1 MTSGYGKKGYG
12 KTGAAKSV
20 WRMATTIPGHL
31 AKRRASPDMT
41 GAAQGTITLDP
52 SDHITGA
59 VTFAALRSD
68 YTGRPGEPATLTV
81 PVEAPVAIETNGI
94 AYAVMMATPL
104 DLADFVTGFLMAEG
118 LAQADEVGEV
128 ALHAAQDDDWGTG
141 YVARVNL
148 PPERLGPILERA
160 RRRVGDSSCGI
171 CGIEGVEAALRP
183 LPRLARRSTATPQA
197 IRRAL
202 EDMREGQALGR
213 ETRAT
218 HAAAFCDES
227 GQVLELREDVGR
239 HNALDKLV
247 GALARGGIDPAW
259 GFIVMTSRCSY
270 ELVEK
275 TVRAGCPLLV
285 TISAPTD
292 LAVRR
297 AHAAGLALCVVARDD
312 SMLMLGP
319 D

>member
-1 MTSGYGKKGYG
+1 MEQPADISG
-12 KTGAAKSV
+12 
-20 WRMATTIPGHL
+20 
-31 AKRRASPDMT
+31 
-41 GAAQGTITLDP
+41 
-52 SDHITGA
+52 
-59 VTFAALRSD
+59 ALRITVRRNAYD
-68 YTGRPGEPATLTV
+68 DAPGELRAFTV

-104 DLADFVTGFLMAEG
+104 ALEDFVTGFLMAEG
-118 LAQADEVGEV
+118 LALAEEVGEV
-128 ALHAAQDDDWGTG
+128 AVHETDNAEWGRG

-183 LPRLARRSTATPQA
+183 LPPLSRVSQASPQA
-197 IRRAL
+197 IRRGLDA
-202 EDMREGQALGR
+202 MREGQVLGER
-213 ETRAT
+213 TRAT
-218 HAAAFCDES
+218 HAAAFCNEA
-227 GQVLELREDVGR
+227 GEVLALREDVGR

-247 GALARGGIDPAW
+247 GALGRKGIDPAQ

-297 AHAAGLALCVVARDD
+297 AQAAGLALAVVARED
-312 SMLMLGP
+312 SMFMVDPGQRFVEGRTPVILADRP
-319 D
+319 ERT

>member
-1 MTSGYGKKGYG
+1 MDN
-12 KTGAAKSV
+12 
-20 WRMATTIPGHL
+20 PG
-31 AKRRASPDMT
+31 
-41 GAAQGTITLDP
+41 
-52 SDHITGA
+52 
-59 VTFAALRSD
+59 FAAISVRRDAYDDASGD
-68 YTGRPGEPATLTV
+68 AFPFDV
-81 PVEAPVAIETNGI
+81 PVEAPIAIETNGI

-104 DLADFVTGFLMAEG
+104 ALEDFVTGFLMAEG
-118 LAQADEVGEV
+118 LADASEVGEV
-128 ALHAAQDDDWGTG
+128 ALHATSDPQWGTG

-148 PPERLGPILERA
+148 PPERLGPIVERA

-183 LPRLARRSTATPQA
+183 LPPLARRSGARPLA
-197 IRRAL
+197 IRHAL
-202 EDMREGQALGR
+202 EAMREGQALGR
-213 ETRAT
+213 RTRAT
-218 HAAAFCDES
+218 HAAAFCSEN
-227 GQVLELREDVGR
+227 GEVLSLREDVGR

-247 GALARGGIDPAW
+247 GALARAGVDPAQ

-297 AHAAGLALCVVARDD
+297 AQAAGLALAVVARDD
-312 SMLMLGP
+312 SMLMVDPGQRFVEG
-319 D
+319 

>member
-1 MTSGYGKKGYG
+1 MRIDLRRTTYD
-12 KTGAAKSV
+12 GAEGDAF
-20 WRMATTIPGHL
+20 
-31 AKRRASPDMT
+31 ASP
-41 GAAQGTITLDP
+41 
-52 SDHITGA
+52 
-59 VTFAALRSD
+59 
-68 YTGRPGEPATLTV
+68 V

-104 DLADFVTGFLMAEG
+104 ALEDFVTGFLMAEG
-118 LAQADEVGEV
+118 LALAGEVGEV
-128 ALHAAQDDDWGTG
+128 AVHATDNAEWGKG

-183 LPRLARRSTATPQA
+183 LPALSLASQAFASQVSPQA
-197 IRRAL
+197 IGRAL
-202 EDMREGQALGR
+202 DAMRAGQVLGSL
-213 ETRAT
+213 TRAT
-218 HAAAFCDES
+218 HAAAFCSEK
-227 GQVLELREDVGR
+227 GEVLALREDVGR

-247 GALARGGIDPAW
+247 GALARADGGRGIDPAQ

-275 TVRAGCPLLV
+275 TVRAVCPLLV

-297 AHAAGLALCVVARDD
+297 AQAAGLRLAVVARGD
-312 SMLMLGP
+312 SMLMVDPGQRFVEG
-319 D
+319 

>member
-1 MTSGYGKKGYG
+1 MEQSDATGGTARARVRRSAYGP
-12 KTGAAKSV
+12 A
-20 WRMATTIPGHL
+20 
-31 AKRRASPDMT
+31 
-41 GAAQGTITLDP
+41 
-52 SDHITGA
+52 
-59 VTFAALRSD
+59 
-68 YTGRPGEPATLTV
+68 PGEAETILI
-81 PVEAPVAIETNGI
+81 PVEAPIAIETNGI

-104 DLADFVTGFLMAEG
+104 DLEDFVTGFLMAEG
-118 LAQADEVGEV
+118 LATAGEVGAV
-128 ALHAAQDDDWGTG
+128 ALHTVESGAWGIG
-141 YVARVNL
+141 HVARVNL
-148 PPERLGPILERA
+148 PAERLGPILERA

-183 LPRLARRSTATPQA
+183 LPMLARASAARPEA
-197 IRRAL
+197 IRRGLDGLRA
-202 EDMREGQALGR
+202 RQRLGNL
-213 ETRAT
+213 TRAT

-227 GQVLELREDVGR
+227 GTVVAVREDVGR

-247 GALARGGIDPAW
+247 GALARAGDDAAQ

-297 AHAAGLALCVVARDD
+297 AAAAGLALAVVARED
-312 SMLMLGP
+312 SVLLASVDGESP
-319 D
+319 FVDE